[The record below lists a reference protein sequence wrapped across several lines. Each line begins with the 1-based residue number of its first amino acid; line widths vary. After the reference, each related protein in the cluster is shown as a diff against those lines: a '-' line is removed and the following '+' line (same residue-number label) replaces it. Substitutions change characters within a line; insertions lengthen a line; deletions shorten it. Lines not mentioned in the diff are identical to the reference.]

1 MQNQIRTYKH
11 YIIYKIT
18 NLVNGKIYI
27 GKHRCDRLDDDYFG
41 SGKLLQLAIAKYGIE
56 NFVFHLEIDLKSA
69 EEMDLLEEMVVN
81 KEFLERDDVYNISRG
96 GTNPCMYGDKN
107 PFYGKTHSKEFCER
121 TSRRFK
127 GTKLTQDHK
136 DKISLS
142 IKHNVEEHPELR
154 EKFASLKNKKR
165 CKSKTTGKIAFFDK
179 NHIPEEYEV
188 FIDRKPTYH
197 VPDDVKLQNKKKK
210 SEKAKQSKWYN
221 DGKTEVFCRPTEVPN
236 GFVKGRLP
244 GLNVGRKY
252 SKETID
258 KMKKSKVGKPS
269 SIVGRVCI
277 TNGVENKFVSKEAQL
292 PSGWRYGLSRQAKK
306 NANKTPK

>member
-1 MQNQIRTYKH
+1 MQEQSRTYKH

-81 KEFLERDDVYNISRG
+81 QEFLKRDDVYNISRG

-107 PFYGKTHSKEFCER
+107 PFYGKTHSKDFCER
-121 TSRRFK
+121 TSKRFK

-136 DKISLS
+136 DKISSS

-154 EKFASLKNKKR
+154 EKFASLKNKKK
-165 CKSKTTGKIAFFDK
+165 CKNKITGKIVFFDK

-188 FIDRKPTYH
+188 FIDRKPAYY
-197 VPDDVKLQNKKKK
+197 VPEEVKLENKKKK
-210 SEKAKQSKWYN
+210 SERAKQSKWYN
-221 DGKTEVFCRPTEVPN
+221 NGKSEIFCKPSEVPA
-236 GFVKGRLP
+236 GFNKGRLP
-244 GLNVGRKY
+244 GLNAGRKY
-252 SKETID
+252 STETLD
-258 KMKKSKVGKPS
+258 KMRKSKLGKPGT
-269 SIVGRVCI
+269 IVGMICI
-277 TNGVENKFVSKEAQL
+277 TNGIENKFVN
-292 PSGWRYGLSRQAKK
+292 K
-306 NANKTPK
+306 NAKLPDGWWHGLTRQKTKQIIEEL